1 MTFEAAS
8 HINWSSFQRIIG
20 EDSILVG
27 YREADSHSSG
37 MSMAQ
42 LGELLSV
49 DHFTPQGAFVP
60 ARPHL
65 LEGLEANK
73 ALLQE
78 EVKKYFTRLAATGE
92 REMSG
97 LEQECLAGVKE
108 YLDSGILK
116 GIAPNALATIKHK
129 GGRDLPDID
138 NGELRNG
145 LVAISVK
152 GSRPAL
158 DVPQKQLP
166 ETT

>member
-8 HINWSSFQRIIG
+8 HIDWSSFQRIVG

-27 YREADSHSSG
+27 YRESDSHSSG

-65 LEGLEANK
+65 LEGLEADK

-78 EVKKYFTRLAATGE
+78 EVKKYFKRLVDTGE
-92 REMSG
+92 KEMSG
-97 LEQECLAGVKE
+97 LEQECLAAVKK

-116 GIAPNALATIKHK
+116 GIAPNAIATIKHK
-129 GGRDLPDID
+129 GHDFPDID

-152 GSRPAL
+152 GSRPPL
-158 DVPQKQLP
+158 GIPQKQLP
-166 ETT
+166 EIT

>member
-8 HINWSSFQRIIG
+8 HIDWSSFQRIVG

-42 LGELLSV
+42 LGGLLSV
-49 DHFTPQGAFVP
+49 DHHTPQGKFVP

-65 LEGLEANK
+65 LEGLEDDK
-73 ALLQE
+73 VLLQE
-78 EVKKYFTRLAATGE
+78 EVKKYFKRLVDTGE

-97 LEQECLAGVKE
+97 LEQECLAAVKE
-108 YLDSGILK
+108 FLDSGVLK
-116 GIAPNALATIKHK
+116 GIAPNAIATIKRK
-129 GGRDLPDID
+129 GHDFPDID
-138 NGELRNG
+138 NGELRDG

-152 GSRPAL
+152 GSRPPFGI
-158 DVPQKQLP
+158 PQKQLP
-166 ETT
+166 EIT

>member
-8 HINWSSFQRIIG
+8 HIDWSSFQRIVG
-20 EDSILVG
+20 EDNILVG

-65 LEGLEANK
+65 LEGLEADK

-78 EVKKYFTRLAATGE
+78 EVKKYFKRLVDTGE
-92 REMSG
+92 KEMSG
-97 LEQECLAGVKE
+97 LEQECLAAVKE

-116 GIAPNALATIKHK
+116 GIAPNAIATIKHK
-129 GGRDLPDID
+129 GHDFPDID

-158 DVPQKQLP
+158 DAPQKQLP

>member
-8 HINWSSFQRIIG
+8 HINWESLQKILG
-20 EDSILVG
+20 EDSVLVG
-27 YREADSHSSG
+27 YREADGHSSG
-37 MSMAQ
+37 MSMAE

-73 ALLQE
+73 DDIHE
-78 EVKKYFTRLAATGE
+78 RVTTYFEHLTDTGDRDLAP
-92 REMSG
+92 
-97 LEQECLAGVKE
+97 LEAVCLDSVKE

-116 GIAPNALATIKHK
+116 GIAPNAPATIKHK
-129 GGRDLPDID
+129 GHDFPDIE

-145 LVAISVK
+145 LVAIGIK
-152 GSRPAL
+152 GNRPAL
-158 DVPQKQLP
+158 SPPQKSLP
-166 ETT
+166 EA

>member
-8 HINWSSFQRIIG
+8 HIDWSSFQRIVG

-27 YREADSHSSG
+27 YRESDSHSSG

-65 LEGLEANK
+65 LEGLEADK

-78 EVKKYFTRLAATGE
+78 EVKKYFKRLVDTSE
-92 REMSG
+92 KEMSG

-116 GIAPNALATIKHK
+116 GIAPNAIATIKHK
-129 GGRDLPDID
+129 GHDFPDID

-158 DVPQKQLP
+158 DAPQKQLP